1 MPLIR
6 WLSLRQLLTVPYVLL
21 VLALTV
27 TLGTLSYR
35 AGRNAVDT
43 LSEQLLSETVGR
55 IAQAVEKHVFGS
67 SAVLE
72 MAFPQ
77 GVAAPTDLTSALPDL
92 RTRFWLATS
101 VHRELNNYAYY
112 GDVSGHFFGL
122 WRESADQAQLRL
134 RLDAVGPRTLW
145 RLQGIHGTPTDPV
158 PEQRIFEPRE
168 RPWYRAA
175 ADARTE
181 TWTSIYIDFRT
192 SELVATRARRV
203 MTAQGGLGGVVA
215 TDVSLQH
222 LNGFVRSLPLSRN
235 GIAYVVE
242 PDGNLIATSRG
253 DYLNPGQDG
262 KPARLN
268 AANSQDKLLSATHRE
283 VLALMARGGVSDQT
297 QSTLMSGPDQQA
309 VQLAYARIRD
319 SAGLDWYIVVAVPRQ
334 DFLGGVSRNAVQT
347 LLLGLLAAGLVVAI
361 GLLSVRV
368 VSRDLRH
375 LSQVARQIGEGHF
388 DTPLKIRRRDEIGD
402 LAHSIGAMRER
413 LATDRLTGLAS
424 REAMVRRVEDR
435 LAQRRRRG
443 EDTVAFA
450 LLFLDV
456 NGFKPINDNFGH
468 AIGDRVLAELGQRMR
483 EALREG
489 DLVARWSG
497 DEFVVLLDRLDQG
510 DAAQQVVDK
519 LHTAFAAPLACLP
532 ADSPVSLSVAIG
544 LSRCPEDGQDLASLL
559 KVADARMYQDKLRQR

>member
-1 MPLIR
+1 MSFVR

-27 TLGTLSYR
+27 VLGTLSYR

-55 IAQAVEKHVFGS
+55 ISQAVEKHVFGS

-77 GVAAPTDLTSALPDL
+77 GVPAPANLGADLPDL

-112 GDVSGHFFGL
+112 GDVEGHFFGL
-122 WRESADQAQLRL
+122 WRESADRAQLRL
-134 RLDAVGPRTLW
+134 RLDGSSPRTLW
-145 RLQGIHGTPTDPV
+145 QLQGIHGVPTHPV
-158 PEQRIFEPRE
+158 PEQKIFEPRE

-203 MTAQGGLGGVVA
+203 MNAQGGLGGVVA

-222 LNGFVRSLPLSRN
+222 LNAFVRSLTLSTN

-253 DYLNPGQDG
+253 DYLSPGQDG
-262 KPARLN
+262 KPGRLN
-268 AANSQDKLLSATHRE
+268 AANSQDALLAATHRE
-283 VLALMARGGVSDQT
+283 VLALIARGDVSDQAR
-297 QSTLMSGPDQQA
+297 SVLMTGPDQQA

-334 DFLGGVSRNAVQT
+334 DFLGGVTKNAVQT
-347 LLLGLLAAGLVVAI
+347 LLLGLLAAVLVVAF

-375 LSQVARQIGEGHF
+375 LSQVAKQIGEGHF

-402 LAHSIGAMRER
+402 LAGSILTMRER

-424 REAMVRRVEDR
+424 REAMIRRVEDR

-443 EDTVAFA
+443 EDTTAFA

-468 AIGDRVLAELGQRMR
+468 AMGDRVLAELGQRMR
-483 EALREG
+483 DTLREG

-497 DEFVVLLDRLDQG
+497 DEFVILLNHVEGG
-510 DAAQQVVDK
+510 DAVEQVVEK
-519 LHTAFAAPLACLP
+519 LHTAFLAPVVCLP
-532 ADSPVSLSVAIG
+532 TGPQTKLSVAIG
-544 LSRCPEDGQDLASLL
+544 LARCPDDGQDLASLL
-559 KVADARMYQDKLRQR
+559 KAADARMYQDKQRQR

>member
-1 MPLIR
+1 MPIVR

-27 TLGTLSYR
+27 VLGSLSYR

-77 GVAAPTDLTSALPDL
+77 GVPAPDDLRAALPEL

-134 RLDAVGPRTLW
+134 RLDGSGPRTLW
-145 RLQGIHGTPTDPV
+145 GLQGIHGVPTDPV
-158 PEQRIFEPRE
+158 PEQKIFEPRE

-203 MTAQGGLGGVVA
+203 MNAQGGLGGVVA

-222 LNGFVRSLPLSRN
+222 LNAFVRSLPLSRN

-253 DYLNPGQDG
+253 DYLSPGLEG
-262 KPARLN
+262 KPGRLS
-268 AANSQDKLLSATHRE
+268 ADHSQDRLLAATHRE
-283 VLALMARGGVSDQT
+283 LLALLARGDISDQT
-297 QSTLMSGPDQQA
+297 RSALMTGPDEQS

-319 SAGLDWYIVVAVPRQ
+319 SAGLDWFIVVAVPRQ
-334 DFLGGVSRNAVQT
+334 DFLGGVTKNAVQT
-347 LLLGLLAAGLVVAI
+347 LLLGLLAAGLVVVF
-361 GLLSVRV
+361 GLVSVRV

-375 LSQVARQIGEGHF
+375 LSQVAKQIGEGHF

-402 LAHSIGAMRER
+402 LASSILTMRER

-424 REAMVRRVEDR
+424 REAMIRRVEDR

-443 EDTVAFA
+443 QDTAAFA

-483 EALREG
+483 DALRER

-497 DEFVVLLDRLDQG
+497 DEFVILLDHLDSSE
-510 DAAQQVVDK
+510 AAQQVVDK
-519 LHTAFAAPLACLP
+519 LHAAFVAPLACLP
-532 ADSPVSLSVAIG
+532 AERATGLSVAIG
-544 LSRCPEDGQDLASLL
+544 LARCPDDGQDLASLL
-559 KVADARMYQDKLRQR
+559 KVADAQMYQDKQRQR